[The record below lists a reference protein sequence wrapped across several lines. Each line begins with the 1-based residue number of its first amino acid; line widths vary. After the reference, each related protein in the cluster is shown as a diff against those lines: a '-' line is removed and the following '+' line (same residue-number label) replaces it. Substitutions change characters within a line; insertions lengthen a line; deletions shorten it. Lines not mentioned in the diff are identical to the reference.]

1 MSDKLIITLALVGGT
16 GKIGPGLAMRWA
28 QAGYRVIIGSRK
40 AEKAKRIAD
49 ELNGELGIESIK
61 GMENRDAVANADMAV
76 LTVKQ
81 DAHEATVKSLKDV
94 LKGKIVVDTTSR
106 VDFRDPQPPEPPSAA
121 RNAQD
126 EIGPEAKVVAAF
138 QTVPAHRLKEDVE
151 QPLDLDVLV
160 CADDVDAA
168 EEAIKL
174 VEGAGLNG
182 YYAGDLDNAVVVE
195 GLTAILIAMNQ
206 HYDTKK
212 ASIRITGVK

>member
-40 AEKAKRIAD
+40 AEKAQRIAD
-49 ELNGELGIESIK
+49 ELNEELGIESIK
-61 GMENRDAVANADMAV
+61 GMVNSDALANADIAV

-81 DAHEATVKSLKDV
+81 DAHDATVKSLKDV

-106 VDFRDPQPPEPPSAA
+106 VDFRDPRPPEPPSAA

-138 QTVPAHRLKEDVE
+138 QTVPAHRLKEDIE

-168 EEAIKL
+168 EEVIKL

-212 ASIRITGVK
+212 ASIRITDVK

>member
-1 MSDKLIITLALVGGT
+1 MSDKLILTLALVGGT

-28 QAGYRVIIGSRK
+28 QAGYRVIIGSRQ
-40 AEKAKRIAD
+40 AEKAQGIAD
-49 ELNGELGIESIK
+49 ELNESLGIETIQ
-61 GMENRDAVANADMAV
+61 GMENSAAVTSADIAV

-81 DAHEATVKSLKDV
+81 DAHAATVTSLKDV
-94 LKGKIVVDTTSR
+94 LKGKIVVDTTAR
-106 VDFRDPQPPEPPSAA
+106 VEFRDPKPPEPPSAP
-121 RNAQD
+121 RFAQD
-126 EIGPEAKVVAAF
+126 EIGPEARVVAAF
-138 QTVPAHRLKEDVE
+138 QTVPAHRLKEDID

-168 EEAIKL
+168 EEVIKL

-195 GLTAILIAMNQ
+195 GLTAILIAMNK
-206 HYDTKK
+206 HYGTKK